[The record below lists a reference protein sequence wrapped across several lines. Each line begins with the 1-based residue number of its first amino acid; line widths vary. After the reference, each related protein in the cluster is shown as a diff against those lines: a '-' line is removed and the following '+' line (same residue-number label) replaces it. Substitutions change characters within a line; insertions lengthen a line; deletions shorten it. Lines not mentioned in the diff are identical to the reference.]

1 MLYGIFGAV
10 QQIDKT
16 ANRTATSRNRPRDAL
31 YLFIILNIILNY
43 YTQYCTQQKNNIL
56 QIKNSVKRRFYR

>member
-31 YLFIILNIILNY
+31 YLFI
-43 YTQYCTQQKNNIL
+43 YTQYCIQQKSK
-56 QIKNSVKRRFYR
+56 Q